1 MHDDKQKTNQPSH
14 PLSLQGLQSFTEDFP
29 ALFWRIER
37 AKSRI
42 EFLNDHPLP
51 PFGDGARLL
60 LKSREYRHEIVL
72 PEDINLVESFFEAAR
87 EGRTMATVFRA
98 HGPGGEIDWLKLTGA
113 TNSFD
118 PRYYYGYLLVINDTV
133 ELILGILE
141 SDRTMRRRIG
151 NMTLPVMLVDH
162 KTRRIKEAN
171 AAAKKLFGLP
181 RSLNDEHQDFGD
193 LYPSSENRVMDRIM
207 DEIVFQHSWS
217 GRLGFR
223 TLEGESMEADTTM
236 RFLGWKKRPLVQVTV
251 VPAPVDETA
260 APGILAGETDQSLG
274 ITEINNGLAAGI
286 ENACDIPSMLDQ
298 VMRHPLIADCC
309 EAIMLSDIHV
319 RKNKVYVYGSGAP
332 LKGMPVPEEFSYR
345 GTIAESIVRFG
356 LDHLVVDDTMDSIKA
371 IDWALFIPR
380 GLRSYYAKPYF
391 ERKTLRTVLILCS
404 NAPGRFENLG
414 PSAFDAVLD
423 PLNRASKA
431 CRKSL
436 RGR

>member
-1 MHDDKQKTNQPSH
+1 MHDDKPKTNQPSH
-14 PLSLQGLQSFTEDFP
+14 PLSLQGLQSFAEDFP

-51 PFGDGARLL
+51 PFGEGARLL
-60 LKSREYRHEIVL
+60 LKNKEYRREVVL
-72 PEDINLVESFFEAAR
+72 PEDINLVEAFFEAAR

-98 HGPGGEIDWLKLTGA
+98 QGPGGEIDWLKLTGA

-141 SDRTMRRRIG
+141 SDRSMRRRIG

-171 AAAKKLFGLP
+171 TAAKELFGFP
-181 RSLNDEHQDFGD
+181 DSQGDEHPDFGD
-193 LYPSSENRVMDRIM
+193 LYPSSENKVMDRIM

-223 TLEGESMEADTTM
+223 TLEGEAVEADTTM
-236 RFLGWKKRPLVQVTV
+236 RYLGWKKRPLVQVTV
-251 VPAPVDETA
+251 LPSQTDEIA
-260 APGILAGETDQSLG
+260 AQDTHDDSAELSGGIM
-274 ITEINNGLAAGI
+274 EINNGFASGI
-286 ENACDIPSMLDQ
+286 ENAPDIPAMLDQ
-298 VMRHPLIADCC
+298 TMRHPLIADCC

-332 LKGMPVPEEFSYR
+332 LKGMPIAEEFSYKE
-345 GTIAESIVRFG
+345 TIAESIVRFG
-356 LDHLVVDDTMDSIKA
+356 LDHLVVDETMDSIKA

-391 ERKTLRTVLILCS
+391 ERNTLRTVLILCS
-404 NAPGRFENLG
+404 TEPGRFENLG
-414 PSAFDAVLD
+414 STSFDAVLD
-423 PLNRASKA
+423 PLNKASKA
-431 CRKSL
+431 LRKAQ